1 MERTIPGKY
10 QDGKG
15 DQFAKNL
22 GRNKIHPQKFAL
34 LVACGSI
41 MMMFAA
47 WTSAYLVR
55 KAAGNWLEFQLPP
68 AFVLSTVVI
77 LLSSL
82 TLHASYQSFLKGQE
96 KPYRYLLLATL
107 ALGFVFLFCQYRGW
121 TALSQMGI
129 EIGTNPSGSF
139 VYVLSYVHAAHIVGG
154 LAVLGVACL
163 HAFAQKLNPSPKR
176 KLRFEL
182 TFIYWHFVDLLW
194 VYLFL
199 FLLSQQA

>member
-1 MERTIPGKY
+1 MERAFPKSY
-10 QDGKG
+10 
-15 DQFAKNL
+15 
-22 GRNKIHPQKFAL
+22 GRNKIHPQIFAL

-41 MMMFAA
+41 TMMFAA

-55 KAAGNWLEFQLPP
+55 KAAGNWLEFQLPSV
-68 AFVLSTVVI
+68 FLFSTAVI

-82 TLHASYQSFLKGQE
+82 TLHNAYRSFLQGKE
-96 KPYRYLLLATL
+96 AMYRYLLAASLV
-107 ALGFVFLFCQYRGW
+107 LGVVFLVCQYQGW
-121 TALSQMGI
+121 TALQGMGI
-129 EIGTNPSGSF
+129 ELGTNPSGSF

-154 LAVLGVACL
+154 IAALLVACL
-163 HAFAQKLNPSPKR
+163 HAFALGLQVTPKR

-182 TFIYWHFVDLLW
+182 TLIYWHFVDLLW